1 MFPRF
6 YFISD
11 DELLSILATSS
22 AKAVQDHM
30 LKMFDN
36 CAKLI
41 FKSDTDETICG
52 VDSQEGERLNF
63 ANLVKTT
70 NRPVE

>member
-52 VDSQEGERLNF
+52 VDSQ
-63 ANLVKTT
+63 
-70 NRPVE
+70 